1 MGYAIAAVILILAI
15 AGFVT
20 FLVLNA
26 TSKSGPVADGDGD
39 SPGIGRDHTPLG
51 DTSEHSGEQG
61 SDGVTVGDPEHGGR
75 GGPDAAAHRS
85 RPGEAEGG
93 ERLEFDGAQPAQR
106 AGYDEG

>member
-51 DTSEHSGEQG
+51 DTSE
-61 SDGVTVGDPEHGGR
+61 
-75 GGPDAAAHRS
+75 RS